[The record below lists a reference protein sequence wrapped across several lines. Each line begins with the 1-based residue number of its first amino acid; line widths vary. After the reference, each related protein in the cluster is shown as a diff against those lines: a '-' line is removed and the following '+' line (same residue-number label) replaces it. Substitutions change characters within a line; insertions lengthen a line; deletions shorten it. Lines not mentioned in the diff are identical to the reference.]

1 MKNVLIRIQE
11 YKGTASETEK
21 GIIAW
26 ITEHPQE
33 ASECSIQGLAQETFS
48 SPATLIRFCH
58 KMGFKGFKEFQKSL
72 LYELAIRKETDRKR
86 FEDIKEEDSL
96 EEIVDKVTYKTIS
109 SLENTRKL
117 IDMQVLEK
125 CVNLLIESSAVYLYG
140 LGSSLLVARDAYL
153 KWLRINKECFICDDV
168 HAQYL

>member
-1 MKNVLIRIQE
+1 M
-11 YKGTASETEK
+11 A
-21 GIIAW
+21 
-26 ITEHPQE
+26 
-33 ASECSIQGLAQETFS
+33 
-48 SPATLIRFCH
+48 FC
-58 KMGFKGFKEFQKSL
+58 
-72 LYELAIRKETDRKR
+72 KETDRKR

-125 CVNLLIESSAVYLYG
+125 CVNLLIESNAVYLYG

-168 HAQYL
+168 HAQYLQAMNMKKGSVAMIISYSGMTQEMIT